1 MDLRDYRE
9 MPDEGLFEKIERR
22 VRLRRWTRLGGVVAA
37 VVVLAAGAVWLLS
50 QGVDES
56 KSRKVEKSKSQRVEE
71 YLPLNTKHMTPSSDP
86 QLLAMQS
93 SGEVREVSDA
103 ASQRVVAPASTVKPT
118 IEDSKSQR
126 VEKSKSQ
133 KALNTQHLTLNTY
146 HLPLNTQ
153 NLPLTTKHLPLNT
166 KHLTPSSDFAPAVLP
181 PATVKSENVTFDD
194 FVVETMEDDT
204 AIVATAKDGGTA
216 PVQPHYD
223 NVLWAP
229 NIIMP
234 MADAEENRVFK
245 VKSTSAVSNFR
256 MVVYSRDGRPVFSS
270 NDINQGWDARR
281 DGSLVP
287 QGTYVWI
294 ARFRDSAGSIRQEKG
309 TVTVVR

>member
-1 MDLRDYRE
+1 
-9 MPDEGLFEKIERR
+9 
-22 VRLRRWTRLGGVVAA
+22 
-37 VVVLAAGAVWLLS
+37 
-50 QGVDES
+50 
-56 KSRKVEKSKSQRVEE
+56 
-71 YLPLNTKHMTPSSDP
+71 
-86 QLLAMQS
+86 
-93 SGEVREVSDA
+93 
-103 ASQRVVAPASTVKPT
+103 
-118 IEDSKSQR
+118 
-126 VEKSKSQ
+126 
-133 KALNTQHLTLNTY
+133 
-146 HLPLNTQ
+146 
-153 NLPLTTKHLPLNT
+153 
-166 KHLTPSSDFAPAVLP
+166 
-181 PATVKSENVTFDD
+181 
-194 FVVETMEDDT
+194 MEDDT
-204 AIVATAKDGGTA
+204 AIVATAKDGGAA

-270 NDINQGWDARR
+270 NDIDQGWDARR

>member
-37 VVVLAAGAVWLLS
+37 VVVLAAGAVWLLPQGVEPEVGGQRSELKVGSRTGSRKSELKVRSRRSEVGDSQS
-50 QGVDES
+50 QGVKEQEVGSRKSEVGDSKTHSLTDSQSQGVKEQEVGSRRSEVGDSKTQSLTDSQSQGVEEPDAGSRRSEVGDS
-56 KSRKVEKSKSQRVEE
+56 KSRS
-71 YLPLNTKHMTPSSDP
+71 L
-86 QLLAMQS
+86 
-93 SGEVREVSDA
+93 
-103 ASQRVVAPASTVKPT
+103 
-118 IEDSKSQR
+118 EDSK
-126 VEKSKSQ
+126 
-133 KALNTQHLTLNTY
+133 TQG
-146 HLPLNTQ
+146 
-153 NLPLTTKHLPLNT
+153 
-166 KHLTPSSDFAPAVLP
+166 
-181 PATVKSENVTFDD
+181 
-194 FVVETMEDDT
+194 
-204 AIVATAKDGGTA
+204 AKDGGAA

-234 MADAEENRVFK
+234 MADAEENRVFR

-256 MVVYSRDGRPVFSS
+256 MVVYSRDGRPVFST
-270 NDINQGWDARR
+270 NDIDQGWDARR
-281 DGSLVP
+281 DGSPVP

-294 ARFRDSAGSIRQEKG
+294 ARFRDSAGSMRQEKG

>member
-37 VVVLAAGAVWLLS
+37 VVVLATGAVWLLP
-50 QGVDES
+50 QGVEPEVGGQRSELKVGSRTGSRKSELKVRSRRSEVGDSQYQGVKEPEVGSQRSEVGDSKTQSLTDSQTQGVEESDAGSRRSEVGDS
-56 KSRKVEKSKSQRVEE
+56 KSRS
-71 YLPLNTKHMTPSSDP
+71 L
-86 QLLAMQS
+86 
-93 SGEVREVSDA
+93 
-103 ASQRVVAPASTVKPT
+103 
-118 IEDSKSQR
+118 EDSK
-126 VEKSKSQ
+126 
-133 KALNTQHLTLNTY
+133 TQG
-146 HLPLNTQ
+146 
-153 NLPLTTKHLPLNT
+153 
-166 KHLTPSSDFAPAVLP
+166 
-181 PATVKSENVTFDD
+181 
-194 FVVETMEDDT
+194 
-204 AIVATAKDGGTA
+204 AKDGGAA

-234 MADAEENRVFK
+234 LADAEENRVFR

-256 MVVYSRDGRPVFSS
+256 MVVYSRDGRPVFST
-270 NDINQGWDARR
+270 NDIDQGWDARR
-281 DGSLVP
+281 DGSPVP

-294 ARFRDSAGSIRQEKG
+294 ARFRDSAGSMRQEKG

>member
-37 VVVLAAGAVWLLS
+37 VVVLAAGAVWLLPQGVEPEVGGQRSELKVGSRTGSRKSELKVRSRRSEVGDSQS
-50 QGVDES
+50 QGVKEQEVGSRKSEVGDSKTQSLTDSQSQGVKEQEVGSRRSEVGDSKTQSLTDSQSQGVKEQEVGSRRSEVGDSKTQSLTDSQTQGVEEPDAGSRRSEVGDS
-56 KSRKVEKSKSQRVEE
+56 KSRS
-71 YLPLNTKHMTPSSDP
+71 L
-86 QLLAMQS
+86 
-93 SGEVREVSDA
+93 
-103 ASQRVVAPASTVKPT
+103 
-118 IEDSKSQR
+118 EDSK
-126 VEKSKSQ
+126 
-133 KALNTQHLTLNTY
+133 TQG
-146 HLPLNTQ
+146 
-153 NLPLTTKHLPLNT
+153 
-166 KHLTPSSDFAPAVLP
+166 
-181 PATVKSENVTFDD
+181 
-194 FVVETMEDDT
+194 
-204 AIVATAKDGGTA
+204 AKDGGAA

-234 MADAEENRVFK
+234 MADAEENRVFR

-256 MVVYSRDGRPVFSS
+256 MVVYSRDGRPVFST
-270 NDINQGWDARR
+270 NDIDQGWDARR
-281 DGSLVP
+281 DGSPVP

-294 ARFRDSAGSIRQEKG
+294 ARFRDSAGSMRQEKG